1 MLKGKSNRRWSMI
14 VGALIVLCIPALA
27 MLFTNE
33 VSWGPFDFVI
43 AAILLLALIGLVEW
57 VLLWHLS
64 RKWTMIF
71 LGIAILVVF
80 LIWAELAV
88 GLFDTPWSGS

>member
-14 VGALIVLCIPALA
+14 VGALIVLCVPALA